1 MFILDEASVI
11 SHLAMETID
20 RCIRDLTG
28 LCDIRVD
35 SKTFGLGGDFK
46 KTLPIIPRGH
56 NMGVA
61 N

>member
-1 MFILDEASVI
+1 
-11 SHLAMETID
+11 MEGID

-28 LCDIRVD
+28 LCDIRVG
-35 SKTFGLGGDFK
+35 SKTFALGGDFK